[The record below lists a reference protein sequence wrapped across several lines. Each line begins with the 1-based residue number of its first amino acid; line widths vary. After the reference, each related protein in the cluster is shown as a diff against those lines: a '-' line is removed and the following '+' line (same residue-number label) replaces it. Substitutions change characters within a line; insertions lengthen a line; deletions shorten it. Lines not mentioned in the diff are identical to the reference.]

1 MERKLFKR
9 GRRIVCYMNVY
20 DNKVAVH
27 LGKPSDNIGFVWMY
41 DKDEMDAAMRT
52 VDDIMNFRLLTIS

>member
-1 MERKLFKR
+1 
-9 GRRIVCYMNVY
+9 MNVY

-52 VDDIMNFRLLTIS
+52 VDDIMNFRLTIR